1 MAGAAPRG
9 REMEGGVQVQLAVG
23 RNEGWEVGALLG
35 ALCRSMGI
43 TREDVGN
50 IKLRENSASIELS
63 PRAAE
68 SLESKRARMT
78 KEGLTVSAVRLI
90 SRESG
95 DRDVAAGRSHE
106 PRRDRPERHRSERR
120 ERGESH
126 SRKADFDRSYTRR

>member
-1 MAGAAPRG
+1 
-9 REMEGGVQVQLAVG
+9 MEGGVQVQLAVG

-68 SLESKRARMT
+68 SLESKRAKMT
-78 KEGLTVSAVRLI
+78 KEGVTVSAVRLI

-95 DRDVAAGRSHE
+95 DRDIAASGRSHE

-120 ERGESH
+120 ERGGESH
-126 SRKADFDRSYTRR
+126 SRKADFDRSYRR